1 MRSLKEFT
9 IQLMCCRVFLER
21 NDEIANI
28 DEQIQKLK
36 NRKKLILNQK
46 QIIIMPE
53 QYKRFG
59 IKVSKIDGIS
69 LGACLSI
76 DTYNKE
82 GYLYIN
88 LIKWEVCIGWMWF
101 DK

>member
-1 MRSLKEFT
+1 
-9 IQLMCCRVFLER
+9 
-21 NDEIANI
+21 
-28 DEQIQKLK
+28 
-36 NRKKLILNQK
+36 
-46 QIIIMPE
+46 MPE

-76 DTYNKE
+76 DTFNKE

-88 LIKWEVCIGWMWF
+88 LIKLEVCIGVMWF
-101 DK
+101 DKSVNK

>member
-1 MRSLKEFT
+1 
-9 IQLMCCRVFLER
+9 
-21 NDEIANI
+21 
-28 DEQIQKLK
+28 
-36 NRKKLILNQK
+36 
-46 QIIIMPE
+46 MPE

-76 DTYNKE
+76 DTYNEE

-88 LIKWEVCIGWMWF
+88 LFKWEICIGWMWF
-101 DK
+101 EKSSNK

>member
-1 MRSLKEFT
+1 
-9 IQLMCCRVFLER
+9 
-21 NDEIANI
+21 
-28 DEQIQKLK
+28 
-36 NRKKLILNQK
+36 
-46 QIIIMPE
+46 MPE

-69 LGACLSI
+69 LGACISI

-101 DK
+101 DKINSKK

>member
-1 MRSLKEFT
+1 M
-9 IQLMCCRVFLER
+9 
-21 NDEIANI
+21 
-28 DEQIQKLK
+28 
-36 NRKKLILNQK
+36 KKQVDITSK
-46 QIIIMPE
+46 YKRRIIMPE

-59 IKVSKIDGIS
+59 IKVSKIDGLS

-76 DTYNKE
+76 DTYNEE

-101 DK
+101 EKPSTK

>member
-1 MRSLKEFT
+1 
-9 IQLMCCRVFLER
+9 
-21 NDEIANI
+21 
-28 DEQIQKLK
+28 
-36 NRKKLILNQK
+36 
-46 QIIIMPE
+46 MPE

-59 IKVSKIDGIS
+59 IKVSKIDGLS

-76 DTYNKE
+76 DTYNEE

-101 DK
+101 EKPSTKKIKSKKSSYEIYRFRKIDSCD

>member
-1 MRSLKEFT
+1 MNGISIFAKGQVLKNCTTKRDEH
-9 IQLMCCRVFLER
+9 FLKKCLISWEY
-21 NDEIANI
+21 
-28 DEQIQKLK
+28 DEQIQKL
-36 NRKKLILNQK
+36 RR
-46 QIIIMPE
+46 IIMPE

-59 IKVSKIDGIS
+59 IKVSKIDGLS

-76 DTYNKE
+76 DTYNEE

-101 DK
+101 EKPSTK

>member
-1 MRSLKEFT
+1 
-9 IQLMCCRVFLER
+9 
-21 NDEIANI
+21 
-28 DEQIQKLK
+28 
-36 NRKKLILNQK
+36 
-46 QIIIMPE
+46 MPE

-69 LGACLSI
+69 LGTCLSI

-88 LIKWEVCIGWMWF
+88 LIKWEVCIGWLWF
-101 DK
+101 DKINS

>member
-1 MRSLKEFT
+1 
-9 IQLMCCRVFLER
+9 
-21 NDEIANI
+21 
-28 DEQIQKLK
+28 
-36 NRKKLILNQK
+36 
-46 QIIIMPE
+46 MPE

-76 DTYNKE
+76 DMYNEE

-88 LIKWEVCIGWMWF
+88 FFKWEICIGWMWF
-101 DK
+101 EKLPKKQVNPRERILYLKFLKLLLYYNWI

>member
-1 MRSLKEFT
+1 
-9 IQLMCCRVFLER
+9 
-21 NDEIANI
+21 
-28 DEQIQKLK
+28 
-36 NRKKLILNQK
+36 
-46 QIIIMPE
+46 MPE

-76 DTYNKE
+76 DTYNEE

-88 LIKWEVCIGWMWF
+88 FFKWEICIGWMWF
-101 DK
+101 EKSPNK